1 MDKNYQTLEFNIILE
16 QLANLALSE
25 KAKEKLL
32 QLEPSLNEREC
43 NRRMRETAS
52 ALKVMDSLGTPPL
65 VSMPELNLIL
75 ELAQKGFMLTPEQ
88 LLNICAFISAC
99 KRMKSY
105 LNRAE
110 FIDDSLY
117 AYRHS
122 FFTLADLD
130 EEINCSIRNGNVD
143 SDATAELRGIRR
155 KMESIQAA
163 IKNKL
168 ETILRN
174 NKNWF
179 EDGYVSVRNGR
190 SVLPVKSKY
199 RSQIEGMVIDKSN
212 TGGTFFIEP
221 AAIRK
226 LQDELDFLQIEED
239 NEVRKILYTLTAL
252 VDSKIEELIM
262 NMECMETLDFMFAK
276 AKLALEMKAIS
287 VPITTDRHLIIK
299 QGRHPLL
306 DAETCIPLDFEIGGE
321 IKGVVITGPN
331 TGGKTVA
338 LKTVGLLS
346 LMAQSGLHVPV
357 GKGSLFCMFSE
368 VLCDIG
374 DGQSISQSLSTF
386 SAHITN
392 VIHILKA
399 VSQESL
405 ILLDEL
411 GSGTDPAEGMGIAV
425 AILAELKKQN
435 CLFIATTHYPEIKE
449 FASNTHGLINARME
463 FDRESLKPLY
473 KLQIGEAGESCALYI
488 AKRLG
493 FPDHM
498 LARAEKE
505 AYKIANDSNE
515 LATKVNQNGDEL
527 EMDNMQPR
535 KTKRTKIQKEVQQ
548 EENPSQDKFK
558 IGDSVKI
565 YPENAVGIICKE
577 ANEMGEFGVQ
587 IKGKK
592 QVVNHKRIKLLV
604 PASELYPEDYDF
616 SIVFDTKE
624 NRKARHD
631 MERKYAPDAVITYED
646 I

>member
-1 MDKNYQTLEFNIILE
+1 MNKNYQTLEFHIILE

-25 KAKEKLL
+25 KAKEKLI
-32 QLEPSLNEREC
+32 QLTPSLNEREC

-52 ALKVMDSLGTPPL
+52 AFKVIDSLGTPPL
-65 VSMPELNLIL
+65 ASMPELNLIL
-75 ELAQKGFMLTPEQ
+75 ESAQKGLMLNPDQ

-117 AYRHS
+117 AYRNS
-122 FFTLADLD
+122 FFSLSDLD
-130 EEINCSIRNGNVD
+130 EEISCAIRNGKVD
-143 SDATAELRGIRR
+143 NDASAELRSIRR
-155 KMESIQAA
+155 KMESQQAT
-163 IKNKL
+163 IKTKL

-199 RSQIEGMVIDKSN
+199 RNQIEGTVIDKSN

-221 AAIRK
+221 SSIRK
-226 LQDELDFLQIEED
+226 LQDELDVLQIEED

-252 VDSKIEELIM
+252 VDSKIEELTI
-262 NMECMETLDFMFAK
+262 NVSCMETLDFMFAK

-287 VPITTDRHLIIK
+287 VPITTERHLIIK

-306 DAETCIPLDFEIGGE
+306 NPETCIPLDFEMGDE
-321 IKGVVITGPN
+321 VRGVVITGPN

-346 LMAQSGLHVPV
+346 LMAQSGIFVPV
-357 GKGSLFCMFSE
+357 AQESKFCMFSE

-392 VIHILKA
+392 VIGILKA
-399 VSQESL
+399 VSEESL
-405 ILLDEL
+405 VLLDEL

-449 FASNTHGLINARME
+449 FASNTKGLVNARME

-473 KLQIGEAGESCALYI
+473 KLEIGEAGESCALYI

-498 LARAEKE
+498 LVRAQRE
-505 AYKIANDSNE
+505 AYKVEKRNE
-515 LATKVNQNGDEL
+515 GVPSVYTSDE
-527 EMDNMQPR
+527 EQDDENHSRMKRPR
-535 KTKRTKIQKEVQQ
+535 IQREVQKV
-548 EENPSQDKFK
+548 ENPPQDKFQ
-558 IGDSVKI
+558 IGDSVRI
-565 YPENAVGIICKE
+565 YPENAIGVICKA
-577 ANEMGEFGVQ
+577 ANEMGEYGVQ

-604 PASELYPEDYDF
+604 SASELYPEGYDF

-624 NRKARHD
+624 NRKARHN

-646 I
+646 